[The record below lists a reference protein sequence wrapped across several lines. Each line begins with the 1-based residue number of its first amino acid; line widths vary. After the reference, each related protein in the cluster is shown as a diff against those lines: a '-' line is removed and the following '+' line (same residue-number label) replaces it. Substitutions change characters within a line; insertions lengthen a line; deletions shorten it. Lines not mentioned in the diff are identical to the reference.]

1 MGLGSIRSVCSFARG
16 SFLCIYSL
24 VTVGVVFLTGDVWTC
39 WSAGHGIIAGV
50 RAGGWERRGGGT
62 SARPGGTGVKDSG
75 EPDAFLCGRGVLGF
89 SCGDQRPRPDRQ
101 VMGLCRS
108 LHSQGVQV
116 AFRMI
121 AFSDSGWG
129 FSMGA
134 VMLGSAWMSSR
145 GGAWPRLPTDDNEV
159 CSPRRWSRE
168 ACEGN
173 ALKGRLGPWVF
184 G

>member
-1 MGLGSIRSVCSFARG
+1 MRATGSSPGSEREGGSAEVAGLQPDQV
-16 SFLCIYSL
+16 
-24 VTVGVVFLTGDVWTC
+24 
-39 WSAGHGIIAGV
+39 
-50 RAGGWERRGGGT
+50 
-62 SARPGGTGVKDSG
+62 GTGVKDSG

-121 AFSDSGWG
+121 AFSDSGWV

-145 GGAWPRLPTDDNEV
+145 GGAWPTLPTDDNEV

-168 ACEGN
+168 ASEGD